1 MTAYNKIL
9 VIDPEYQGALE
20 YQGELYL
27 TLKQPDMAKA
37 NYDRR

>member
-9 VIDPEYQGALE
+9 VIDPEYQGAL
-20 YQGELYL
+20 YL